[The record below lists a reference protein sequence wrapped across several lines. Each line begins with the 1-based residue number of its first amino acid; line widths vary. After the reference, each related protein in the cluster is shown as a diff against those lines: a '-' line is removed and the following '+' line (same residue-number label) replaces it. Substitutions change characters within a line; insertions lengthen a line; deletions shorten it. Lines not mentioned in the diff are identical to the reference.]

1 MLATDILLLA
11 LVLLI
16 FNIFISIRTWGLKK
30 ALLKSKS
37 LMHTLHLLRVS
48 LPLFV
53 FRYIVMYVLV
63 VRLFVNFEANVN
75 LTITIVVSLVT
86 LSALCFAFT
95 QGATGYVISKSGDF
109 FNRADTEHLKSAV
122 FSSGL
127 GFFQASVYSGI
138 GFVIAY
144 GAYNLPESRENFEW
158 LVVGIGLALRGMA
171 LIFFSITALFSV
183 RALETVFLAFDRELF
198 DWPLP
203 RPWWA
208 NNEYTDDDTDR
219 TIQKTLEKH
228 KPSEEA
234 K

>member
-11 LVLLI
+11 LALLV
-16 FNIFISIRTWGLKK
+16 FNIFISVKTWGLKK

-37 LMHTLHLLRVS
+37 LTHIFHLLRVS

-53 FRYIVMYVLV
+53 FRYIVLYVLV
-63 VRLFVNFEANVN
+63 VRLFINFESSIN
-75 LTITIVVSLVT
+75 LAITIVVSLAT

-95 QGATGYVISKSGDF
+95 QGATGCVISKDSDF

-127 GFFQASVYSGI
+127 GFFQATIHSGI

-144 GAYNLPESRENFEW
+144 GAYNLPEFRENFDW
-158 LVVGIGLALRGMA
+158 MAVGIGLALRVIA
-171 LIFFSITALFSV
+171 LIFFSITAMFSV

-208 NNEYTDDDTDR
+208 NKEYTDDDIDR

-228 KPSEEA
+228 KSSEEV